1 MLALMTG
8 AVFPVLFAA
17 PNAVLDFMDIKS
29 SDITMPVQ
37 IGPVLVLFCLFL
49 LVGLVWGDK

>member
-1 MLALMTG
+1 MTG
-8 AVFPVLFAA
+8 AVFPMLFAA